1 MLEWHAITS
10 EEYYT
15 ADDSLKTL
23 DKIYFLTD
31 TGEICRGTKNYT
43 NSVIFYETL
52 PTENIV
58 RNRLYVN
65 KTTLEGKVYDGTD
78 WITVTKDVDSRTKNI
93 IESWLLKTFV
103 WNTTNKTL
111 NIQYPINTAQD
122 KVIKLTGLGVS
133 LKLDSTT
140 NKLSLI
146 DVDGNT
152 IGTEIQLDLERFVTA
167 GEYDAANNKI
177 KLYFDAAKTDFIEI
191 PVPEIF
197 KVSATAG
204 NAIVVKDD
212 GLYVATVD
220 ISGKQDKITGTKGQ
234 IVGFDDAGNP
244 VAQAAPEGGVT
255 SFNGRKGAILPAEG
269 DYTAAQVGARSNTWL
284 PTAEEVNA
292 VPTTR
297 KINGKAL
304 TSDLTI
310 EAVEIGAALSS
321 HTHTAD
327 EVGAVPTARKVNN
340 KVLSA
345 DISLTAVDVGA
356 ATADHAHSDYVL
368 NTDGKVKGSLII
380 TNADGNKGLKLT
392 YNETTNSI
400 DVSSYNSSYADDVYD
415 FGDA

>member
-65 KTTLEGKVYDGTD
+65 KTTLEGKVYDGID
-78 WITVTKDVDSRTKNI
+78 WITVTKDVDTIVANKVSSLI
-93 IESWLLKTFV
+93 KTISYDKTTHKLSITTENGT
-103 WNTTNKTL
+103 NTSIVL
-111 NIQYPINTAQD
+111 E
-122 KVIKLTGLGVS
+122 GLGVS
-133 LKLDSTT
+133 LNYDTTTGKLQ
-140 NKLSLI
+140 L
-146 DVDGNT
+146 VDATGIAIGNA
-152 IGTEIQLDLERFVTA
+152 ISLDLERFVTS
-167 GEYDAANNKI
+167 GEYDAENDKI

-212 GLYVATVD
+212 GLYVAPVD

-234 IVGFDDAGNP
+234 VVGFDDAGNP
-244 VAQAAPEGGVT
+244 VAQAASEGGVT
-255 SFNGRKGAILPAEG
+255 SFNGRKGAITPAEG
-269 DYTAAQVGARSNTWL
+269 DYTAAQVGARSDTWL
-284 PTAEEVNA
+284 PTPTEINA

-304 TSDLTI
+304 TDDLTI
-310 EAVEIGAALSS
+310 EAAEIGAALSS
-321 HTHTAD
+321 HTHTA
-327 EVGAVPTARKVNN
+327 A
-340 KVLSA
+340 
-345 DISLTAVDVGA
+345 DVGA
-356 ATADHAHSDYVL
+356 AASSHSHSEYVASASAIA
-368 NTDGKVKGSLII
+368 KGYII
-380 TNADGNKGLKLT
+380 IANAAGNKGLKLT
-392 YNETTNSI
+392 YNESTNSI
-400 DVSSYNSSYADDVYD
+400 DVSSWTSS
-415 FGDA
+415 

>member
-65 KTTLEGKVYDGTD
+65 KTTLEGKVYNGTD
-78 WITVTKDVDSRTKNI
+78 WITVTKDIDSKTKNI
-93 IESWLLKTFV
+93 IENWLNTFV
-103 WNTTNKTL
+103 WNAINKTL
-111 NIQYPINTAQD
+111 SIQYPINTAQD

-244 VAQAAPEGGVT
+244 VAQTAPEGGVT

-284 PTAEEVNA
+284 PTAAEINA

-304 TSDLTI
+304 TADLTI

-321 HTHTAD
+321 HTHTAAD
-327 EVGAVPTARKVNN
+327 VGAVPTTRKVNG
-340 KVLSA
+340 KALSA
-345 DISLTAVDVGA
+345 DITLSAADVSAAAASHTHNYIALTNGIA
-356 ATADHAHSDYVL
+356 
-368 NTDGKVKGSLII
+368 KGSLII
-380 TNADGNKGLKLT
+380 ANAAGTKGIKLT

-400 DVSSYNSSYADDVYD
+400 DVSSWTS
-415 FGDA
+415 